1 MTPERSPEC
10 RSSLLSPL
18 GAVTTTTAASAAAV
32 SLPNDL
38 VFDILSKLQV
48 KPLCRFRCVSRG
60 WRALISDP
68 VFATMHKSRHA
79 DADPLI
85 VVSFSK
91 ENPWSL
97 YRALRL
103 MDMDGN
109 VVKVIEGKG
118 SIGLHFTSV
127 DSLVC
132 VVANVFSGL
141 AHVVDLAT
149 GEALLDCP
157 ESKDLSYRQC
167 VFGFGRS
174 APSGLYKPGPPM
186 GLSNWLRGLTVGED
200 TEWRTAQSSPVYISA
215 YRSSP
220 VAVNGNIYFLISFD
234 YRLLLACFD
243 LESEQWKEPLQ
254 GPKNTESPEIWRRTR
269 KVYISELRGSL
280 CVLQFLDTQSMTVWL
295 MMESNKDKWIKMYT
309 IPVAPSAHYSSSRI
323 LWVTHDGG
331 KLIVDSLLNQQEP
344 VLQVYDTNYKTCKR
358 LLKLDCGPGVV
369 GLCSLQLNGFVST
382 KI

>member
-1 MTPERSPEC
+1 MTTERSPEC

-38 VFDILSKLQV
+38 VFDILSRLQV

-68 VFATMHKSRHA
+68 VFATMHKS
-79 DADPLI
+79 PI
-85 VVSFSK
+85 VSFSK
-91 ENPWSL
+91 ENPCAL
-97 YRALRL
+97 YRDLRL

-109 VVKVIEGKG
+109 VVKAIEGKG
-118 SIGLHFTSV
+118 SIGLHSTSV
-127 DSLVC
+127 DSLIC

-157 ESKDLSYRQC
+157 ESKDLISYRQC

-174 APSGLYKPGPPM
+174 APSGLYKVVRLWDYQTGCEV
-186 GLSNWLRGLTVGED
+186 LTVGED

-220 VAVNGNIYFLISFD
+220 VAVNGNIYFLISFH
-234 YRLLLACFD
+234 YRGPIR
-243 LESEQWKEPLQ
+243 PL
-254 GPKNTESPEIWRRTR
+254 
-269 KVYISELRGSL
+269 
-280 CVLQFLDTQSMTVWL
+280 F
-295 MMESNKDKWIKMYT
+295 
-309 IPVAPSAHYSSSRI
+309 
-323 LWVTHDGG
+323 
-331 KLIVDSLLNQQEP
+331 
-344 VLQVYDTNYKTCKR
+344 
-358 LLKLDCGPGVV
+358 
-369 GLCSLQLNGFVST
+369 
-382 KI
+382 